1 MGQHRLMLK
10 SLYLGLTQ
18 ANQNVELFFF
28 SFHKEAGP
36 QILFDNYASNNLNVP
51 CHVIKIASKDSSV
64 LAKSL
69 KNDQTY
75 KN

>member
-18 ANQNVELFFF
+18 ANQNVELFF

>member
-18 ANQNVELFFF
+18 ANQKEELFF
-28 SFHKEAGP
+28 SFHREAGP